1 MTEIAFVL
9 NNKKISVEAE
19 GATRLL
25 DILREDLGLTAV
37 KEGCGE
43 GECGACSVLK
53 DGLLV
58 NSCMVPI
65 GTVAGC
71 SIETLEGLRNS
82 DEGRCIID
90 AFADSG
96 AVQCGFCTPG
106 MVMAS
111 IALLRVNAHPTI
123 DEIKVGLS
131 GNLCRC
137 TGYDMIIKGVQL
149 ASERGEGIW

>member
-1 MTEIAFVL
+1 MSSITCYI
-9 NNKKISVEAE
+9 NKKERTVEAHP
-19 GATRLL
+19 AARLL
-25 DILREDLGLTAV
+25 DILREDLGLSAV

-53 DGLLV
+53 DGVLV
-58 NSCMVPI
+58 NSCMVPM
-65 GTVAGC
+65 GTVEGC
-71 SIETLEGLRNS
+71 EIETLEGLRETE
-82 DEGRCIID
+82 EGMCIIE
-90 AFADSG
+90 AFADTG

-111 IALLRVNAHPTI
+111 VALLRKNAHPSLE
-123 DEIKVGLS
+123 EIKVGLS

-149 ASERGEGIW
+149 AAERGEGIW